1 MNCYFSL
8 FFTNNHFEVICTW
21 SVHKIWPLPG
31 LKTLNKHGCY
41 TLDNR
46 DHWPFQIP
54 RDLQRGHAHKSVSL
68 PYVPNRFKTQE
79 RCDAATREDPCK
91 LKFVPDHLKRQR
103 RCNEAATNNPYILRY
118 AHDCFKNQEMC
129 DTEMRINPV
138 AFFLIPERFK
148 TQEMCI

>member
-1 MNCYFSL
+1 MNCHFSL
-8 FFTNNHFEVICTW
+8 FFTNNHFEAICAW

-31 LKTLNKHGCY
+31 LKTSNKHGCY

-46 DHWPFQIP
+46 DHWPFQIQK
-54 RDLQRGHAHKSVSL
+54 DLRRGHAHKSVSL
-68 PYVPNRFKTQE
+68 PYVPNWLKTQE
-79 RCDAATREDPCK
+79 RCNAATIEDPCK

-103 RCNEAATNNPYILRY
+103 RCNEAATNNLYMLRY

-138 AFFLIPERFK
+138 AFCLIPEPFK